1 MANYCILRAEKLKTF
16 GNIGGSLSHTYRTRP
31 TPNADPERAGQNRH
45 TVGSADEVME
55 RIRAR
60 LPEKR
65 RKDAVLAIEYFIGCS
80 PDAFPDDKA
89 HMGYFRDALA
99 WLKERHGADNVI
111 ASSLH
116 FDETTP
122 HLVAYVVP
130 LDDQGKLNAKKFLG
144 GRQTLSAMQTEFAK
158 KVGEKH
164 GLERGIERSTATHT
178 TIKEWYGALNAA
190 ATPIEIPPAA
200 VAPKVKQ
207 KRALLPDVIETPE
220 DVAARLNKNLDRLLK
235 PTMAK
240 AKVSEIQ
247 QKKADE
253 IRDLVTY
260 TQRQLADAQ
269 ERAKKAEE
277 QAAGLRKLYESLT
290 PSEQK
295 NIVQQAKKNNRVR
308 QRCQQIMSDVYDQAA
323 APVRR
328 FVVKAKQALTRV
340 AGKWWEVNWR
350 DVEREYVDRERP
362 ISDEKT
368 AIEVLLNHSPG
379 LVNASRKE
387 ADAAIAAAQRNDE
400 RRKPQPVV
408 KSAPRAPLAAPE
420 PSGSSAWRQPR
431 PKG

>member
-16 GNIGGSLSHTYRTRP
+16 GNIGGSLAHTYRTRP
-31 TPNADPERAGQNRH
+31 TPNADPARAGQNRH

-55 RIRAR
+55 RIRAK

-80 PDAFPDDKA
+80 PGAFPDDKA

-99 WLKERHGADNVI
+99 WLKERHGADNVV

-116 FDETTP
+116 FDESTP
-122 HLVAYVVP
+122 HMVAYVVP

-144 GRQTLSAMQTEFAK
+144 GRQTLSSMQTEFAK
-158 KVGEKH
+158 KVGDKH
-164 GLERGIERSTATHT
+164 GLDRGIERSTATHT
-178 TIKEWYGALNAA
+178 SIKEWYGALNAA

-207 KRALLPDVIETPE
+207 KRTLLPDVMETPE
-220 DVAARLNKNLDRLLK
+220 EVSARLNKTLDRLLK
-235 PTMAK
+235 PTLAK
-240 AKVSEIQ
+240 ARVSEIQ
-247 QKKADE
+247 KKKADE

-269 ERAKKAEE
+269 ERARKAEE
-277 QAAGLRKLYESLT
+277 QAAGLRQVYESLT

-295 NIVQQAKKNNRVR
+295 NLVQQAKKNNRIR
-308 QRCQQIMSDVYDQAA
+308 QRCQAVMTGIYDQAA

-328 FVVKAKQALTRV
+328 FVNRAKEALTRV
-340 AGKWWEVNWR
+340 SGRWWDINWR
-350 DVEREYVDRERP
+350 DIERDYVADEKPR
-362 ISDEKT
+362 SSEKT

-379 LVNASRKE
+379 MANNSKQE
-387 ADAAIAAAQRNDE
+387 ATAAIEAAQRNDALRQSQQE
-400 RRKPQPVV
+400 V

-420 PSGSSAWRQPR
+420 PSGSPAWRQPR